1 MGNNLVGYWWEASSY
16 HCVVFALPVCI
27 VDWPDILSRILA
39 SLKEKLTCTKMF
51 FVAYTAAGCKA
62 RLIFHATSN
71 FSDISC

>member
-39 SLKEKLTCTKMF
+39 SLEEKITCTKMF
-51 FVAYTAAGCKA
+51 LLPTQLLGVKLG
-62 RLIFHATSN
+62 
-71 FSDISC
+71 